1 MGKKKASVH
10 VVGYSEQLCIA
21 AICDNTHNM
30 NACRHMQQRLG
41 HIQADHVYVC
51 VAWFKQDK
59 TVFKKKKSSMSTV
72 EVDKRLKRFEV
83 VFMKSVIKEK
93 SLCRQKGTSCS
104 FWPHHS

>member
-1 MGKKKASVH
+1 M
-10 VVGYSEQLCIA
+10 VGYSDQLCIA

-59 TVFKKKKSSMSTV
+59 TVFKKKKIKYVYSGSWQTAKEIRGCIH
-72 EVDKRLKRFEV
+72 EV
-83 VFMKSVIKEK
+83 SN
-93 SLCRQKGTSCS
+93 
-104 FWPHHS
+104 